1 MNAVTTT
8 RPQRR
13 DTSRADD
20 RRGEPRSRRR
30 ISTALTH
37 GILLIYTAFAL
48 GPILLIIMNSIKDR
62 SAIFAMPF
70 NPPTS
75 GTFTVTGYETVLER
89 GDFGVYF
96 LNSFLVTVISVVL
109 VVLLSAM
116 AAFALTEYQFRLAGP
131 ILFLFAMGI
140 MIPIRLGTVSILR
153 IMVGLQLVNSLTALI
168 LVYTA
173 MGLPLGVVLMGQF
186 MRQTHKELKEAAR
199 VDGASEFRV
208 FRLILPLVRPG
219 LAAVAV
225 VSMLPV
231 WNDLWFPL
239 VLAPSEE
246 TTTVTLGVQ
255 QFVGQYVTDW
265 NAVLAALTLGSVPL
279 IALFAVF
286 SRQFISGLTAG
297 VGK

>member
-1 MNAVTTT
+1 MSTATTT

-13 DTSRADD
+13 DDSRA
-20 RRGEPRSRRR
+20 RSRPRQPRSRQR
-30 ISTALTH
+30 SSALLTH
-37 GILLIYTAFAL
+37 GILLAYTAFAL
-48 GPILLIIMNSIKDR
+48 GPIALIVMNSIKER
-62 SAIFAMPF
+62 SAIFATPF
-70 NPPTS
+70 APPGSETL
-75 GTFTVTGYETVLER
+75 TVTGYQTVLER
-89 GDFGVYF
+89 GDFGTYF

-109 VVLLSAM
+109 VVMLSAM

-131 ILFLFAMGI
+131 LLLFFAMGI

-186 MRQTHKELKEAAR
+186 MRQTPKELKEAAR
-199 VDGASEFRV
+199 VDGANEFRV

-239 VLAPSEE
+239 VLAPSQE

-265 NAVLAALTLGSVPL
+265 NAVLAALTLGAVPL
-279 IALFAVF
+279 IVLFAVF

>member
-1 MNAVTTT
+1 MSAGTTT

-13 DTSRADD
+13 HRSEPED
-20 RRGEPRSRRR
+20 RKRPPRSRQRA
-30 ISTALTH
+30 STILTH
-37 GILLIYTAFAL
+37 GILLAYTALAL
-48 GPILLIIMNSIKDR
+48 GPILLIIMNSIKDQ
-62 SAIFAMPF
+62 SAIFAAPF
-70 NPPTS
+70 SPPTNE
-75 GTFTVTGYETVLER
+75 TLTVTGYQTVLEQ
-89 GDFGVYF
+89 GDFGTYF

-116 AAFALTEYQFRLAGP
+116 AAFALTEYQFKLAGP
-131 ILFLFAMGI
+131 ILLLFAMGI

-199 VDGASEFRV
+199 VDGAGEFRV

-239 VLAPSEE
+239 VLAPSQE

-279 IALFAVF
+279 IVLFALF
-286 SRQFISGLTAG
+286 SRQFIGGLTAG